1 MNTAPSPT
9 DHRHHGSSGAA
20 LVWSLVITVLFGV
33 IEALGGWF
41 GGSLALLGDAGHM
54 ITDAT
59 ALGLALLATWIAK
72 RPPSPR
78 HSYGLG
84 RAEVIAAMIN
94 ALLMFAIVTSIVIT
108 AVARL
113 NSPHPVSGG
122 LVMLI
127 AGVGLAVNIA
137 VAAILSRGER
147 TLNVRA
153 ALIHVMGDMLG
164 SIAALV
170 AGAVVYFTGW
180 TPIDPIL
187 SLFICV
193 LILLSSVKLMGDA
206 LHVIM
211 EGVPP
216 GVDLQEVGNSMAR
229 MDGVHSIHDLHIW
242 MLSSGTVVLSAHV
255 VISDMNRWEHI
266 LDGLHKLLQD
276 RFDISHATLQPE
288 PVTRVVHPVK
298 EVRIG
303 R

>member
-1 MNTAPSPT
+1 MSTGQPTT
-9 DHRHHGSSGAA
+9 DHLHGATPGAA
-20 LVWSLVITVLFGV
+20 LVGALLITVLFAV
-33 IEALGGWF
+33 VEALGGWF

-54 ITDAT
+54 VTDAT
-59 ALGLALLATWIAK
+59 ALGLALLATWITK

-94 ALLMFAIVTSIVIT
+94 GLLMFGIVTSIVIT
-108 AVARL
+108 AVERL
-113 NSPHPVSGG
+113 RTPQPVSGVA
-122 LVMLI
+122 VMII
-127 AGVGLAVNIA
+127 AAVGLAVNIV
-137 VAAILSRGER
+137 VAAILSHGER
-147 TLNVRA
+147 TLNTRA

-164 SIAALV
+164 SIAALA

-180 TPIDPIL
+180 TPIDPTL

-216 GVDLQEVGNSMAR
+216 GIDLREVGNSMAR
-229 MDGVHSIHDLHIW
+229 VDGVHSVHDLHIW

-255 VISDMNRWEHI
+255 VIGDMNRWEST
-266 LDGLHKLLQD
+266 LNGLHKLLQE

-288 PVTRVVHPVK
+288 PVTRVIHPVK
-298 EVRIG
+298 EVGTG